1 MSKNIRKSNKYVF
14 TLRNVDTEKV
24 DLKYGI
30 SLISNIASEE
40 IPPSNTTKIS
50 ELATERSTPEIVS
63 FLDESKKVHQ
73 CNVSM
78 IDFSTNIDTS
88 LLRYNCYW
96 DRHPFQ
102 TKPIGC
108 PVRYVSSQAVKNY
121 HSEISKD
128 VYTIKENVSSSR
140 RSLVNDER
148 ISIKLGEYYE
158 TDGVFCSFPCC
169 RAFIRDNKHVRDYDQ
184 SEMLLLKMYNDM
196 MGTRM
201 EVIDPAPHWR
211 LLREYGGNKTIAE
224 FRGTFNKVEHEFHGT
239 IRQALP
245 LYRPI
250 GHLFEEKIKF

>member
-1 MSKNIRKSNKYVF
+1 MNKSIQKSNKYVF
-14 TLRNVDTEKV
+14 TLKNVDTEKV

-40 IPPSNTTKIS
+40 IPPSNTTNIS
-50 ELATERSTPEIVS
+50 ELSTERSTPEIIS

-78 IDFSTNIDTS
+78 IDFSTNIETS

-108 PVRYVSSQAVKNY
+108 PVRYISSQAVKSY

-158 TDGVFCSFPCC
+158 TDGIFCSFHCC
-169 RAFIRDNKHVRDYDQ
+169 CAFIRANKHVRDYDQ

-211 LLREYGGNKTIAE
+211 LLREYGGNKTIVE
-224 FRGTFNKVEHEFHGT
+224 FRGTFNKVEYEFHGT
-239 IRQALP
+239 IRQDLP